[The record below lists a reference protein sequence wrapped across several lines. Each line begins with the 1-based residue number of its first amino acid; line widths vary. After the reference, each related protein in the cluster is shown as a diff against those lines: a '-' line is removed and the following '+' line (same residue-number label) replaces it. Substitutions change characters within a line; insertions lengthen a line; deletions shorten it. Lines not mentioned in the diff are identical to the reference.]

1 MAKLVKLDAELTEQ
15 HKAELV
21 ALLGEGDF
29 EWHELAE
36 MLSAF
41 ASQRLRPFWPE
52 QVRKRENEV

>member
-1 MAKLVKLDAELTEQ
+1 
-15 HKAELV
+15 V